1 MIPLLIVWLLK
12 NLRRLKIA
20 AQKASIKT
28 AQVILV
34 ILSLT
39 LFVHAQ
45 EKISHYNILHNGD
58 IKGTM
63 VLHQQINGNRVC
75 LKLESEVK
83 TRFLIK
89 VTVKSFEEAIF
100 ENGIMIYSSLC
111 RIVNGDEKI
120 NQQIQAT
127 GINYKFTAKNKIT
140 TLPTYPINHSILWL
154 YYQEPVHVDRIYSD
168 NYQQYVDIKK
178 TGESKYRVSFP
189 NGNVNYYNY
198 KNGICTSVDV
208 NQFYDMQF
216 QLVP

>member
-12 NLRRLKIA
+12 NLRRLKTA
-20 AQKASIKT
+20 AKSTSIRT
-28 AQVILV
+28 AQIILA

-39 LFVHAQ
+39 LFVRAQ
-45 EKISHYNILHNGD
+45 EITIRYNILHNGE

-63 VLHQQINGNRVC
+63 LMHQQINGNRVH

-89 VTVKSFEEAIF
+89 VTVRSIEEAIF

-127 GINYKFTAKNKIT
+127 GRNYKFTAKNKIT

-154 YYQEPVHVDRIYSD
+154 YYQEPVHIDKIYSD
-168 NYQQYVDIKK
+168 NYQQFVDVRK
-178 TGESKYRVSFP
+178 TGDNKYRVSFP
-189 NGNVNYYNY
+189 NGNINYYNY
-198 KNGICTSVDV
+198 KNGVCTSVEV

-216 QLVP
+216 QLVQ